1 MHNKEPRL
9 DRSTSDGAATLV
21 LTGEWVAQHA
31 KELER
36 LASNAPQDL
45 RPLTIDL
52 SRIGRLDTF
61 GAWSI
66 ETLCQSAR
74 AAGVNP
80 RVTGIAQENAAILAQ
95 MRTMSRPAEVKERPG
110 STALTFLDSVGCSFF
125 LAIEDISALL
135 SLLGRL
141 FFSFAFAL
149 RDLSTLKS
157 KSVVHHID
165 QVGVRAV
172 PIIGLM
178 TLLIGAIIAQQGFFH
193 FQKFGATDYVV
204 DLVCVLVLREI
215 GVLLVTIMVAG
226 RSGSSYAAEIG
237 SMKMRE
243 EIDAL
248 RTMGLDPIDVLILP
262 RVLALVI
269 ALPMLTFVG
278 MIAALYGAGIVAWV
292 YGDISPASYL
302 SQLRE
307 AVTYTDF
314 EVGMIKAPVM
324 ALVIGTVASRE
335 GLRVEGSA
343 AALGRRTTASVVK
356 SIFLVI
362 VLDGI
367 FAILFSTLGM

>member
-1 MHNKEPRL
+1 MHNREPRL
-9 DRSTSDGAATLV
+9 DRISGDGTATLI
-21 LTGEWVAQHA
+21 LSGEWVAQHA
-31 KELER
+31 RELER
-36 LASNAPQDL
+36 LSSNAPRDL
-45 RPLTIDL
+45 QPLTIDL
-52 SRIGRLDTF
+52 SRVARLDTF

-66 ETLCQSAR
+66 HTLCDSAR
-74 AAGVNP
+74 EAGVDP

-95 MRTMSRPAEVKERPG
+95 MRKARGASPVVPGAG
-110 STALTFLDSVGCSFF
+110 STVLFFLDSRGRGFF
-125 LAIEDISALL
+125 SAIEDLSALL

-141 FFSFAFAL
+141 FFSFALAL

-157 KSVVHHID
+157 KSVIHHID

-172 PIIGLM
+172 PIIALM
-178 TLLIGAIIAQQGFFH
+178 TLLIGTIIAQQGFFH
-193 FQKFGATDYVV
+193 FEKFGATDYVV

-269 ALPMLTFVG
+269 ALPMLTFIG
-278 MIAALYGAGIVAWV
+278 MIAALYGAGLVAWV
-292 YGDISPASYL
+292 YADISPASYF
-302 SQLRE
+302 SQLQE
-307 AVTYTDF
+307 ALTYTDF

-367 FAILFSTLGM
+367 FAILFSALGM